1 MKNVVDALI
10 KDGKIAHP
18 TLGLTARSVNN
29 DLASGAQVANV
40 KAGGPAEKAGILEND
55 VVVKVGD
62 RTVADADEFVVAVRL
77 LKVGQDAP
85 DRSGP
90 RRPSCDA
97 DRESRFRQQHV
108 MFANVGW
115 GEMLVLVIA
124 GLVILGPERLP
135 GAIRW
140 TSGTLRQARDY
151 ISGATKQLRDDL
163 GPEFDD
169 LREPLSEL
177 QKLRGMTPRA
187 ALTKHLLDGDD
198 SIFTGKFDEAANK
211 PAVQPAPEQPTP
223 STPTTPAVKPLVN
236 AVRQRRDLGGA
247 AARVRWLCDT
257 AQYRRP
263 TAQPN
268 QATSTTRLE
277 GSVRQSVERR

>member
-1 MKNVVDALI
+1 
-10 KDGKIAHP
+10 
-18 TLGLTARSVNN
+18 
-29 DLASGAQVANV
+29 
-40 KAGGPAEKAGILEND
+40 
-55 VVVKVGD
+55 
-62 RTVADADEFVVAVRL
+62 
-77 LKVGQDAP
+77 
-85 DRSGP
+85 
-90 RRPSCDA
+90 
-97 DRESRFRQQHV
+97 

-198 SIFTGKFDEAANK
+198 SIFTGKLDDVDNNK
-211 PAVQPAPEQPTP
+211 PAVQPAAEEPTP
-223 STPTTPAVKPLVN
+223 PTAPAAKPL
-236 AVRQRRDLGGA
+236 
-247 AARVRWLCDT
+247 
-257 AQYRRP
+257 
-263 TAQPN
+263 
-268 QATSTTRLE
+268 ATPYDSDAT
-277 GSVRQSVERR
+277 